1 MQSALSHNLLQFSRW
16 LPVVLLPLLLL
27 SANLSRAD
35 RILQAR
41 PMPPSLVLVLKL
53 VSKTHVKPTTG
64 IVIADDGLVLV
75 PADFVS
81 SEGEIIV
88 LDGGNDIV
96 KNGRPATVLYP
107 ALNGGLA
114 VLSVKGL
121 SRPGVTLSGNGANEG
136 TGLHMV
142 AFPPAEF
149 IAKGAPPLWVA
160 LELAEEEPGQPRSIA
175 PDTPQPYIFGAILNE
190 CGYLV
195 GVSSTTGPQSLQHT
209 EQPSNI
215 FVDELRSSLA
225 LQQLSLPVASC
236 EVETQQ
242 AAAPAASGTNS
253 TDSIST
259 DTYAG
264 RTETMDQSTAA
275 RRPAVVRKRLNPF
288 QGSVP
293 PGAQQSAP
301 KPSIWRIVPVW
312 VLLLGLVMLAVLS
325 WKAVALFRMTRPAS
339 GPAAVRMSGS
349 QSHAAFEEP
358 DTEPLEHAANTL
370 GRPRSAPEF
379 DLEAIDTG
387 QRPEGCDAVLVV
399 AGRMGPET
407 RFKRFCFVNS
417 TNIDIVIGRTGAD
430 INIESPAISRAHVR
444 IESDGEQLTITDLGS
459 RNGTS
464 VRDIPCLPGEVFYFG
479 PEDEIF
485 LGDIQLEVYLN
496 KQEAEWA

>member
-1 MQSALSHNLLQFSRW
+1 MQSASSHSLVQFSRW
-16 LPVVLLPLLLL
+16 LLVLLLPLLLFT
-27 SANLSRAD
+27 ANSSRAD
-35 RILQAR
+35 RKLQAR

-53 VSKTHVKPTTG
+53 VSRTHVKPTTG

-96 KNGRPATVLYP
+96 KNGRPATVLHP

-136 TGLHMV
+136 PGLHMV

-160 LELAEEEPGQPRSIA
+160 LELAQGEPGQPRSIA
-175 PDTPQPYIFGAILNE
+175 PATPQPYIFGAILNE

-209 EQPSNI
+209 EQPANI
-215 FVDELRSSLA
+215 FVDELQSSLA
-225 LQQLSLPVASC
+225 LRQMSLPVASC
-236 EVETQQ
+236 KVETQQ

-253 TDSIST
+253 TDSISA

-264 RTETMDQSTAA
+264 QTETVDKSAA
-275 RRPAVVRKRLNPF
+275 VRRPAVVRKRLNPF
-288 QGSVP
+288 QGAVP
-293 PGAQQSAP
+293 QGAQQNAP
-301 KPSIWRIVPVW
+301 KPSVWRTVPVW
-312 VLLLGLVMLAVLS
+312 LLLVGLVMLGALA
-325 WKAVALFRMTRPAS
+325 WKAVALFRMTRPGNA
-339 GPAAVRMSGS
+339 PAAVGITGLHTR
-349 QSHAAFEEP
+349 ADIEEP
-358 DTEPLEHAANTL
+358 DTEPLENADNTL

-379 DLEAIDTG
+379 DLEGIDTG

-417 TNIDIVIGRTGAD
+417 ANIDIVIGRTGAD
-430 INIESPAISRAHVR
+430 INIDSPAISRVHVR
-444 IESDGEQLTITDLGS
+444 IESAGEQLTITDLGS

-464 VRDIPCLPGEVFYFG
+464 VRDIPCLPGEVFFFG

-496 KQEAEWA
+496 RQEAEWA